1 MGWAVAQTSSIS
13 FRKLSS
19 LVSSA
24 SPSKTARD
32 AQQEA
37 LLAVWNGARRNHPR
51 SVLLT
56 GEAGLGKSWL
66 MRSLADRLEAER
78 CAHVVV
84 SGAGLLSALLRATK
98 NWLEVERSAAFL
110 SAARRVLPNERWSV
124 VAGDAGEVN
133 VALEIIAA
141 IERVV
146 QRLGGLCLIVEDA
159 HCCEA
164 DDLELLRL
172 LHRRALANRSKL
184 FLVLTA
190 RPARLHL
197 LEMLTADANLSDGLA
212 PLQIALERLDA
223 SGIALLTAEVLRCD
237 DVPPELVT
245 WLFERCEGHPLHAQ
259 ELLRFLIGSGYLRDI
274 GATQL
279 FTQPP
284 ASACPVGLEAVLMA
298 RLGAAALEPDL
309 WRALS
314 VLAVLERAV
323 SLDDWGRAATMSAE
337 RLEGVSRRAL
347 SLGLV
352 RAESAL
358 GALRFALTHPLYPP
372 LLRGQLAESELK
384 TRYRAVMPVAL
395 DAFECS
401 RWARLGDSPEAL
413 PLTRVALKAARS
425 RSAWGEIL
433 QLCDAI
439 QHLESDAAQHL
450 ESDRTDLQFERGE
463 ALFRLGRFADALDVL
478 KPLESAPAAELTC
491 LVLARLGRDR
501 EGFAFSS
508 QWLERF
514 DAHTNFRL
522 RYFWAC
528 FQARLGDETKSATWI
543 AWLLRTAAT
552 PAQTSTALDA
562 LDWHSKIYAPH
573 QPMQRLTRNL
583 EGLAAFKTAD
593 LPNSISEVNHH
604 IFIAENYVALREF
617 DQALESLQT
626 AQSLMQRT
634 SNIDTLTIYHLHLG
648 LWALESGKPEAAQR
662 SLLKSLA
669 LARQMS
675 DPIQTAHALFEL
687 TRAEFALGQFDAAA
701 KRLADYELATA
712 ALEQR
717 FDGGQLLYQRP
728 FDLEVA
734 ALRLQLGL
742 ECDTADSR
750 LESALG
756 DDALHAGLIYL
767 LSGQAHEA
775 LIALSLPVDAGQRE
789 HPTRPLLRGVA
800 HLQRA
805 EFDAAHTQFDRSRHL
820 AKTQRHD
827 ALEGQAEI
835 ALGFCAALQGHL
847 PEGRRLAQGGAALL
861 EMARCTGFLAQWR
874 RLYPSLADE
883 LLSTAPAKPLAPAKP
898 VRFIRTFG
906 AFGVEQHGEVNPWKA
921 RKTRELLALLL
932 CAGVSETGPS
942 LPRNALIA
950 ALWPEADPA
959 KGESSFRVTLGRLR
973 QSLGD
978 AAGIERDSSGRYALV
993 NAKTDL
999 ILFLESCERR
1009 DLEGALAWY
1018 AGEFLP
1024 GMDFA
1029 VVDRLR
1035 VSLRSRWRNAI
1046 MQVILESDLTR
1057 GATLL
1062 ETLLEDNPFDLS
1074 ALRQLVQHLSNIPDT
1089 VRLTATIE
1097 RFKKRFRDELGFT
1110 PPELETWTRA
1120 AQKA

>member
-1 MGWAVAQTSSIS
+1 M
-13 FRKLSS
+13 
-19 LVSSA
+19 SSA
-24 SPSKTARD
+24 SPFKTARGP
-32 AQQEA
+32 QLEA
-37 LLAVWNGARRNHPR
+37 LLAVWHGARRNHPR

-66 MRSLADRLEAER
+66 MRALAERLEAER
-78 CAHVVV
+78 GALVAV
-84 SGAGLLSALLRATK
+84 SGAGLLSGLLRATK
-98 NWLEVERSAAFL
+98 DWLEGERGAAFL
-110 SAARRVLPNERWSV
+110 SAARRVLPFDHWAV

-133 VALEIIAA
+133 VALEIVAA
-141 IERVV
+141 LQRVA

-190 RPARLHL
+190 RPARLNL
-197 LEMLTADANLSDGLA
+197 LEMLEADANLSDGLA
-212 PLQIALERLDA
+212 PLHIALERLDA
-223 SGIALLTAEVLRCD
+223 DGIALLAAEVLRCAG
-237 DVPPELVT
+237 VPAELVA

-284 ASACPVGLEAVLMA
+284 SSACPVGLEAVLLA

-309 WRALS
+309 WRGLS
-314 VLAVLERAV
+314 ALAVLERAA
-323 SLDDWGRAATMSAE
+323 SLEDWAAAAGLSAE

-347 SLGLV
+347 SSGLV
-352 RAESAL
+352 RTESAL

-372 LLRGQLAESELK
+372 LLRGQLLESELK
-384 TRYRAVMPVAL
+384 ARYRSAMPVAL
-395 DAFECS
+395 DDFECS

-425 RSAWGEIL
+425 RDAWGEIL
-433 QLCDAI
+433 QLCDALLHLEPDAS
-439 QHLESDAAQHL
+439 QHLEPETAQPL
-450 ESDRTDLQFERGE
+450 EFVRGE
-463 ALFRLGRFADALDVL
+463 ALFRLGRFADALAAL
-478 KPLESAPAAELTC
+478 RPLETAAAVELTC
-491 LVLARLGRDR
+491 LVFARLGRDH
-501 EGFAFSS
+501 EGFAFSER
-508 QWLERF
+508 WLEQF
-514 DAHTNFRL
+514 DADANFHL

-528 FQARLGDETKSATWI
+528 FQARLGDEATSKRWI
-543 AWLLRTAAT
+543 AHLLQTAAT
-552 PAQTSTALDA
+552 PSQRGTALDA
-562 LDWHSKIYAPH
+562 LDWHSKIYAAH
-573 QPMQRLTRNL
+573 QPMERLTRNL
-583 EGLAAFKTAD
+583 EGLASSRAAGVPD
-593 LPNSISEVNHH
+593 GIGEINHH

-617 DQALESLQT
+617 DSALESLQT
-626 AQSLMQRT
+626 AQVAMQRT

-687 TRAEFALGQFDAAA
+687 TRAEFALGQFSTAA
-701 KRLADYELATA
+701 KRLTDFEQATA

-717 FDGGQLLYQRP
+717 FDGGPLRYQRP

-734 ALRLQLGL
+734 TLRLQLGL
-742 ECDTADSR
+742 ECNVSDSR
-750 LESALG
+750 LERALG
-756 DDALHAGLIYL
+756 DDALHAATIYL
-767 LSGQAHEA
+767 LRGQADTA
-775 LIALSLPVDAGQRE
+775 LVALERPVDPGQRE
-789 HPTRPLLRGVA
+789 HPTRALLRGVA

-805 EFDAAHTQFDRSRHL
+805 EYHAAQESLERSRQL
-820 AKTQRHD
+820 AKAQRHD

-835 ALGFCAALQGHL
+835 ALGFSAALQGHL
-847 PEGRRLAQGGAALL
+847 LSGKRLAQGGAALL
-861 EMARCTGFLAQWR
+861 EMTRCTGFLKLWR
-874 RLYPSLADE
+874 RLFPKLADT
-883 LLSTAPAKPLAPAKP
+883 LLSTEPVKPRGAAKP

-906 AFGVEQHGEVNPWKA
+906 AFGLEEGGEVKPWKA

-932 CAGVSETGPS
+932 CAGVSETGPAA
-942 LPRNALIA
+942 PRDGLIA

-973 QSLGD
+973 DSLGD
-978 AAGIERDSSGRYALV
+978 AASIERDSNGRYALV

-999 ILFLESCERR
+999 VLFLESCERR
-1009 DLEGALAWY
+1009 DLEGALTWY

-1029 VVDRLR
+1029 VVDALR
-1035 VSLRSRWRNAI
+1035 VSLRSRWRNATA
-1046 MQVILESDLTR
+1046 QVILESDLTR
-1057 GATLL
+1057 GAALL
-1062 ETLLEDNPFDLS
+1062 EKLLEDDPFDL
-1074 ALRQLVQHLSNIPDT
+1074 AVLGQLVQHLSNIPDGT
-1089 VRLTATIE
+1089 RLAATLE
-1097 RFKKRFRDELGFT
+1097 RAKKRFMNELGFT
-1110 PPELETWTRA
+1110 PPELEMWTRA
-1120 AQKA
+1120 AQNA